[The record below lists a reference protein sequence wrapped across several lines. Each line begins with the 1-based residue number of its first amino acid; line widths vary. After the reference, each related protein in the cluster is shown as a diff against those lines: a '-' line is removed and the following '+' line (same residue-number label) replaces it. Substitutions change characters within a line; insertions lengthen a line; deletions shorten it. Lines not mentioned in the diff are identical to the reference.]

1 MQTTDIVIFIVSIVT
16 CLLSMS
22 LLIRDYRIHM
32 DKYQKDQNDEQEK
45 SIPKSIYFYGIVM
58 SIVTVS
64 ISSMFIFV
72 FSENDILFSL
82 KRVVLLSVMWPV
94 AYIDLKTYR
103 IPNVFI
109 IYGLI
114 SRGIILVLELLFN
127 RTVILS
133 VLKSEIIASVVVIVS
148 ALICTVII
156 KNSIGFGDIKL
167 FLVMGLLQGIDGV
180 WSSIFLSLIISF
192 FTAIFLLLTKKKS
205 RKDAI
210 PFGPSLVIGTF
221 ISIALTGM

>member
-1 MQTTDIVIFIVSIVT
+1 MQITDIVIVIVSVLT
-16 CLLSMS
+16 CLLSVF
-22 LLIRDYRIHM
+22 LLIRDYRVHI
-32 DKYQKDQNDEQEK
+32 DKYQKDYDDEQEK
-45 SIPKSIYFYGIVM
+45 SIPKSIYIYGIAM
-58 SIVTVS
+58 SIVTVC
-64 ISSMFIFV
+64 ISLMFIFV
-72 FSENDILFSL
+72 FNENNLLFSL
-82 KRVVLLSVMWPV
+82 KRIVLLSVMWPV

-109 IYGLI
+109 IYGLV
-114 SRGIILVLELLFN
+114 SRGIILILELLFD
-127 RTVILS
+127 RTTLLS
-133 VLKSEIIASVVVIVS
+133 VLKSEIIASVVVIIS

-167 FLVMGLLQGIDGV
+167 FLVMGLMQGIDGV

-192 FTAIFLLLTKKKS
+192 FTAVFLLLTKKKS

>member
-32 DKYQKDQNDEQEK
+32 DKYQKDQNDEQE
-45 SIPKSIYFYGIVM
+45 KSIYFYGIVM

-167 FLVMGLLQGIDGV
+167 FLVMGLMQGIDGV